1 MGFSMEFH
9 HVLLGHRDLFSL
21 VNHEDPKN
29 VLILDLPS
37 SLSYT
42 QTCLQNGF

>member
-1 MGFSMEFH
+1 MEFH
-9 HVLLGHRDLFSL
+9 HVLLGRRDLFSS

-29 VLILDLPS
+29 VPILDLPS